1 MSKLRQLI
9 EAANRKCEM
18 AWKVYSYNPEKDN
31 ELVDTSKAFD
41 CIAAAQAHKREI
53 LEKNPN
59 YTVEIVAESAQKNE
73 DFYKYIDDV
82 PTREIAKALKELG
95 IKEPYATQKAKIA
108 NLLAKRFGLRSV
120 PTPIE
125 MTSVLDALPYFKEE
139 AANIDAKNPGI
150 LEVPDGKK
158 VDELPQSH
166 FEKLVDKK
174 GYAEVIRAL
183 TNLEV
188 WNKDKNK
195 SLSLWASNMAD
206 KLKKKFR
213 PESAQK
219 NEDLSKHPKLQEVW
233 SRWKFNTKYG
243 LHYTSNAKDTQ
254 AYLAKITKPNTFWLE
269 DEDTGKAIVQ
279 GTPKDLIN
287 FMLSHKDMVE
297 NSSQKSESKVNMSKL
312 KNEIQAAVNK
322 YFKDDKDLLEYVHID
337 TKKDKLG
344 RDILEV
350 RAELGYNDMVKLA
363 DHLDKIVTKYDR
375 YAYFDQETSGIMTA
389 VFESTQKNEDTR
401 QWHKLS
407 DITKDD
413 KPFIVIGKK
422 DSSNGYYIN
431 VVSILYD
438 LTNFS
443 NGIWFDL
450 DDKAFNTK
458 EQAYDRAKKSYP
470 KAKVIFANKK
480 DFSNT
485 RLSKYANESTQKN
498 ESLRDLNL
506 ELADDTNAIA
516 ASADK
521 IRQRFEY
528 RTLQNQSYDEKQAEK
543 IYLEVRRELEKAKK
557 MIDACYNKIG

>member
-41 CIAAAQAHKREI
+41 CIAAAQAHKRDI

-59 YTVEIVAESAQKNE
+59 YTVEIIAESSQKNE

-108 NLLAKRFGLRSV
+108 DKLAKRFGLRSV

-125 MTSVLDALPYFKEE
+125 MTSVLDALPYFTEE
-139 AANIDAKNPGI
+139 SAQKLTYNDIGIGDKYKLSNGKVLQVYDMGPDYIRVKINGQLQSEQSPEDFDSLKLVGVDMSESTQKSESKVNMPKLKNEVQAAVNKYFKDDKDLLEYVYIDTKKDKLGRDI
-150 LEVPDGKK
+150 LEVRA
-158 VDELPQSH
+158 ELGYNNMV
-166 FEKLVDKK
+166 KLADYLDKIVTK
-174 GYAEVIRAL
+174 YDKYAYFDQETSGIMTAV
-183 TNLEV
+183 
-188 WNKDKNK
+188 
-195 SLSLWASNMAD
+195 
-206 KLKKKFR
+206 F
-213 PESAQK
+213 ESAQK
-219 NEDLSKHPKLQEVW
+219 NEDLSKHPKLQEIW

-287 FMLSHKDMVE
+287 FMLSHKDTVE
-297 NSSQKSESKVNMSKL
+297 ES
-312 KNEIQAAVNK
+312 A
-322 YFKDDKDLLEYVHID
+322 
-337 TKKDKLG
+337 
-344 RDILEV
+344 
-350 RAELGYNDMVKLA
+350 
-363 DHLDKIVTKYDR
+363 
-375 YAYFDQETSGIMTA
+375 
-389 VFESTQKNEDTR
+389 
-401 QWHKLS
+401 
-407 DITKDD
+407 
-413 KPFIVIGKK
+413 
-422 DSSNGYYIN
+422 
-431 VVSILYD
+431 
-438 LTNFS
+438 
-443 NGIWFDL
+443 
-450 DDKAFNTK
+450 
-458 EQAYDRAKKSYP
+458 
-470 KAKVIFANKK
+470 
-480 DFSNT
+480 
-485 RLSKYANESTQKN
+485 QKN